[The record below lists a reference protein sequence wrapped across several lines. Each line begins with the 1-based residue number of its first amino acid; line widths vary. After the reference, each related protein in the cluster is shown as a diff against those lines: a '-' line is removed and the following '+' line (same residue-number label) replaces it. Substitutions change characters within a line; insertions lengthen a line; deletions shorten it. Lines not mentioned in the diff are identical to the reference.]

1 MIGTAFTGVRVLDFS
16 QIAAGPVCGMLMGDM
31 GADVI
36 KVETLSGDLG
46 RRLGPP
52 WINGEGVIAM
62 SFNRNKRGLAIDLK
76 NLAALAAVRTMVTHA
91 DVVIESFRPG
101 VMERLGLGYAPLAA
115 LRPTLVYCSL
125 SAYGQTS
132 PWRDRAGVDGIL
144 QAITGLMSNIGI
156 EGAPPCKVQVP
167 AVDMTT
173 GFLAA
178 LAISAA
184 LRSAERTGRGEHLDV
199 SMYNASM
206 LLQTPALA
214 TYFASG
220 EKPAR
225 IGSAAPYAAPNEALP
240 TKDGWIMLAA
250 YQDERWKALCELI
263 GQPKLAINTSFVT
276 IAARVKNR
284 ARLVEIL
291 SAAMRK
297 RTTCEWLPLLEARD
311 ILCAPIADYDAV
323 TATGQ
328 FAASG
333 VAIEVGHAAAGRV
346 KLPGFA
352 IGDRDAQSRQHRPPP
367 VVGQHSVEVLAEY
380 GVPRDAIEWLVAE
393 GAVLQRQVAL

>member
-1 MIGTAFTGVRVLDFS
+1 MLGAAFSGVRVLDFS
-16 QIAAGPVCGMLMGDM
+16 QIGAGPLCGMLMGDM

-36 KVETLSGDLG
+36 KIEALSGDLG

-52 WINGEGVIAM
+52 WLNGESVIAM

-76 NLAALAAVRTMVTHA
+76 KPAALAAVRRMAARA
-91 DVVIESFRPG
+91 DVLIESFRPG
-101 VMERLGLGYAPLAA
+101 VMERLGLGYAALAA
-115 LRPTLVYCSL
+115 VRPTLVYCSV

-132 PWRDRAGVDGIL
+132 PWRERAGVDGIV
-144 QAITGLMSNIGI
+144 QAISGLMSNIGI

-178 LAISAA
+178 LAVSAA
-184 LRSAERTGRGEHLDV
+184 LRTAERSGRGEHLDV

-206 LLQTPALA
+206 LLQLPALA

-225 IGSAAPYAAPNEALP
+225 IGSAAPYAAPNEAVP

-250 YQDERWKALCELI
+250 YQEDRWKALCELI
-263 GQPKLAINTSFVT
+263 GRPELATDPSFAN

-284 ARLVEIL
+284 ARMADIL
-291 SAAMRK
+291 SAAFRNK
-297 RTTCEWLPLLEARD
+297 STREWMPLLEERD
-311 ILCAPIADYDAV
+311 ILCAPIADYDEV
-323 TATGQ
+323 TSTDQ

-333 VAIEVGHAAAGRV
+333 VAVQIDHPVAGRL

-352 IGDRDAQSRQHRPPP
+352 IGDLDAQSRQHRPPP

-380 GVPRDAIEWLVAE
+380 GVPRDAIDRLVAD
-393 GAVLQRQVAL
+393 GAVVQQEISS

>member
-1 MIGTAFTGVRVLDFS
+1 MLGAAFSGVRVLDFS
-16 QIAAGPVCGMLMGDM
+16 QIGAGPLCGMLMGDM

-36 KVETLSGDLG
+36 KVEALSGDLG

-52 WINGEGVIAM
+52 WLNGESVIAM

-76 NLAALAAVRTMVTHA
+76 KPAALAAVRRMAARA
-91 DVVIESFRPG
+91 DVLIESFRPG
-101 VMERLGLGYAPLAA
+101 VMERLGLGYAALAA
-115 LRPTLVYCSL
+115 VRPTLVYCSV

-132 PWRDRAGVDGIL
+132 PWRERAGVDGIV
-144 QAITGLMSNIGI
+144 QAISGLMSNIGI

-178 LAISAA
+178 LAVSAA
-184 LRSAERTGRGEHLDV
+184 LRTAERSGRGEHLDV

-206 LLQTPALA
+206 LLQLPALA

-225 IGSAAPYAAPNEALP
+225 IGSAAPYAAPNEAVP

-250 YQDERWKALCELI
+250 YQEDRWKALCELI
-263 GQPKLAINTSFVT
+263 GRPELATDPSFAN

-284 ARLVEIL
+284 ARMADIL
-291 SAAMRK
+291 SAAFRNK
-297 RTTCEWLPLLEARD
+297 STREWMPLLEERD
-311 ILCAPIADYDAV
+311 ILCAPIADYDEV
-323 TATGQ
+323 TSTDQ

-333 VAIEVGHAAAGRV
+333 VAVQIDHPVAGRL

-352 IGDRDAQSRQHRPPP
+352 IGDLDAQSRQHRPPP

-380 GVPRDAIEWLVAE
+380 GVPRDAIDRLVAD
-393 GAVLQRQVAL
+393 GAVVQQEISS

>member
-1 MIGTAFTGVRVLDFS
+1 MLGTAFSGVRVLDFS
-16 QIAAGPVCGMLMGDM
+16 QIGAGPLCGMLMGDM

-36 KVETLSGDLG
+36 KVEALSGDLG

-52 WINGEGVIAM
+52 WLNGESVIAM

-76 NLAALAAVRTMVTHA
+76 KPEALAAVRSMAARA
-91 DVVIESFRPG
+91 DVLIESFRPG
-101 VMERLGLGYAPLAA
+101 VMERLGLGYAALAA
-115 LRPTLVYCSL
+115 VRPALVYCSV

-132 PWRDRAGVDGIL
+132 PWRDRAGVDGIV
-144 QAITGLMSNIGI
+144 QAISGLMSNIGI

-178 LAISAA
+178 LSVSAA
-184 LRSAERTGRGEHLDV
+184 LRTAERTGRGEHLDV

-206 LLQTPALA
+206 LLQSPALA

-225 IGSAAPYAAPNEALP
+225 IGSAAPYAAPNEAVP
-240 TKDGWIMLAA
+240 TRDGWIMLAA
-250 YQDERWKALCELI
+250 YQEDRWKSLCELI
-263 GQPKLAINTSFVT
+263 GQPGLAADAAFANL
-276 IAARVKNR
+276 AARVKNR
-284 ARLVEIL
+284 SRMVEIL
-291 SAAMRK
+291 SAAFRGK
-297 RTTCEWLPLLEARD
+297 TTGEWLPLLEERD
-311 ILCAPIADYDAV
+311 ILCAPIADYDEV
-323 TATGQ
+323 TSTDQ

-333 VAIEVGHAAAGRV
+333 VAVEIDHPVAGRL

-352 IGDRDAQSRQHRPPP
+352 IGDLDAQSRQRRPPP
-367 VVGQHSVEVLAEY
+367 VLGQHSVEVLGEY
-380 GVPRDAIEWLVAE
+380 GVPRDAIDRLVAD
-393 GAVLQRQVAL
+393 GAVMQRQLT

>member
-333 VAIEVGHAAAGRV
+333 VAIEVDHAAAGRV

>member
-1 MIGTAFTGVRVLDFS
+1 MLGTAYSGVRVLDFS
-16 QIAAGPVCGMLMGDM
+16 QIGAGPLCGMLMGDM

-36 KVETLSGDLG
+36 KVEALSGDLG

-52 WINGEGVIAM
+52 WLNGESVIAM

-76 NLAALAAVRTMVTHA
+76 NPEALAAVRGMAARA
-91 DVVIESFRPG
+91 DVVLESFRPG
-101 VMERLGLGYAPLAA
+101 VMERLGLGYAALAA
-115 LRPTLVYCSL
+115 IRPALVYCSV
-125 SAYGQTS
+125 SAYGQAS
-132 PWRDRAGVDGIL
+132 PWRDRAGVDGIV
-144 QAITGLMSNIGI
+144 QAISGLMSNIGI

-178 LAISAA
+178 LAVAAA
-184 LRSAERTGRGEHLDV
+184 LRTADRSGSGEHLDV

-206 LLQTPALA
+206 LLQLPALA

-225 IGSAAPYAAPNEALP
+225 IGSAAPYAAPNEAVP

-250 YQDERWKALCELI
+250 YQEDRWKSLCELI
-263 GQPKLAINTSFVT
+263 GRPDLAADASFAS

-284 ARLVEIL
+284 ARMVDIL
-291 SAAMRK
+291 SAAFCS
-297 RTTCEWLPLLEARD
+297 RTTREWMPLLEGRD
-311 ILCAPIADYDAV
+311 ILCAPIADYDEV
-323 TATGQ
+323 TATDQ

-333 VAIEVGHAAAGRV
+333 VAVQLDHPVAGRV
-346 KLPGFA
+346 TLPGFA

-380 GVPRDAIEWLVAE
+380 GVPRDAIDRLVAA
-393 GAVLQRQVAL
+393 GAVVQRQN

>member
-1 MIGTAFTGVRVLDFS
+1 MLGTAFSGVRVLDFS
-16 QIAAGPVCGMLMGDM
+16 QIGAGPLCGMLMGDM

-36 KVETLSGDLG
+36 KLEALSGDLG

-52 WINGEGVIAM
+52 WLSGESVIAM

-76 NLAALAAVRTMVTHA
+76 KPEALVAVRGMAARA
-91 DVVIESFRPG
+91 DVLIESFRPG
-101 VMERLGLGYAPLAA
+101 VMERLGLGYAALAA
-115 LRPTLVYCSL
+115 LRPTLVYCSV
-125 SAYGQTS
+125 SAYGQAS
-132 PWRDRAGVDGIL
+132 PWRDRAGVDGIV
-144 QAITGLMSNIGI
+144 QAISGLMSNIGI

-167 AVDMTT
+167 AVDMAT

-178 LAISAA
+178 LAVSAA
-184 LRSAERTGRGEHLDV
+184 LRTAERGGHGEHLDV

-206 LLQTPALA
+206 LLQLPALA

-225 IGSAAPYAAPNEALP
+225 IGSAAPYAAPNEAVP

-250 YQDERWKALCELI
+250 YQEDRWKALCELI
-263 GQPKLAINTSFVT
+263 GQPGLAADPAFAN

-291 SAAMRK
+291 SAALRS
-297 RTTCEWLPLLEARD
+297 RTTREWLPLLEERD
-311 ILCAPIADYDAV
+311 ILCAPIADYDEV
-323 TATGQ
+323 TSTDQ

-333 VAIEVGHAAAGRV
+333 VAVEFDHPLAGRV
-346 KLPGFA
+346 RLPGFA
-352 IGDRDAQSRQHRPPP
+352 IGDPDAQSRQYRPPP
-367 VVGQHSVEVLAEY
+367 VLGQHSVEVLGEY
-380 GVPRDAIEWLVAE
+380 GVPRDAIDRLVAD
-393 GAVLQRQVAL
+393 GAVMQRQLA

>member
-1 MIGTAFTGVRVLDFS
+1 MLGTAFSGVRVLDFS
-16 QIAAGPVCGMLMGDM
+16 QIGAGPLCGMLMGDM

-36 KVETLSGDLG
+36 KVEALGGDLG

-52 WINGEGVIAM
+52 WLNGESVIAM

-76 NLAALAAVRTMVTHA
+76 KPEALAAVRSMIARA
-91 DVVIESFRPG
+91 DVLIESFRPG
-101 VMERLGLGYAPLAA
+101 VMARLGLGYAALAA
-115 LRPTLVYCSL
+115 VRPALVYCSI

-132 PWRDRAGVDGIL
+132 PWRDRAGVDGIV
-144 QAITGLMSNIGI
+144 QAISGLMSNIGI

-178 LAISAA
+178 LSVSAA
-184 LRSAERTGRGEHLDV
+184 LRSAGQTGRGEHLDV

-206 LLQTPALA
+206 LLQSPALA

-225 IGSAAPYAAPNEALP
+225 IGSAAPYAAPNEAVP
-240 TKDGWIMLAA
+240 TRDGWIMLAA
-250 YQDERWKALCELI
+250 YQEDRWKSLCELI
-263 GQPKLAINTSFVT
+263 GQPGLATDAAFANL
-276 IAARVKNR
+276 AARVKNR
-284 ARLVEIL
+284 PRMVEIL
-291 SAAMRK
+291 SAAFRGK
-297 RTTCEWLPLLEARD
+297 TTGEWLPLLEERD
-311 ILCAPIADYDAV
+311 ILCAPIADYDEV
-323 TATGQ
+323 TSTDQ

-333 VAIEVGHAAAGRV
+333 VAVEIDHPVAGRL

-352 IGDRDAQSRQHRPPP
+352 IGDLNAQSRQHRPPP
-367 VVGQHSVEVLAEY
+367 VLGQHSVEILGEY
-380 GVPRDAIEWLVAE
+380 GVPRDAIDRLVAD
-393 GAVLQRQVAL
+393 GAVMQRQLT

>member
-1 MIGTAFTGVRVLDFS
+1 MLGAAFSGVRVLDFS
-16 QIAAGPVCGMLMGDM
+16 QIGAGPLCGMLMGDM

-36 KVETLSGDLG
+36 KIEALSGDLG

-52 WINGEGVIAM
+52 WLNGESVIAM

-76 NLAALAAVRTMVTHA
+76 KPAALAAVRRMAARA
-91 DVVIESFRPG
+91 DVLIESFRPG
-101 VMERLGLGYAPLAA
+101 VMERLGLGYAALAA
-115 LRPTLVYCSL
+115 VRPTLVYCSV

-132 PWRDRAGVDGIL
+132 PWRERAGVDGIV
-144 QAITGLMSNIGI
+144 QAISGLMSNIGI

-178 LAISAA
+178 LAVSAA
-184 LRSAERTGRGEHLDV
+184 LRTAERSGRGEHLDV

-206 LLQTPALA
+206 LLQLPALA

-225 IGSAAPYAAPNEALP
+225 IGSAAPYAAPNEAVP

-250 YQDERWKALCELI
+250 YQEDRWKALCELI
-263 GQPKLAINTSFVT
+263 GRPELATDPSFAN

-284 ARLVEIL
+284 ARMADIL
-291 SAAMRK
+291 SAAFRNK
-297 RTTCEWLPLLEARD
+297 STREWMPLLEERD
-311 ILCAPIADYDAV
+311 ILCAPIADYDEL
-323 TATGQ
+323 TSTDQ

-333 VAIEVGHAAAGRV
+333 VAVHIDHPVAGRL

-352 IGDRDAQSRQHRPPP
+352 IGDLDAQSRQHRPPP

-380 GVPRDAIEWLVAE
+380 GVPRDAIDRLVAD
-393 GAVLQRQVAL
+393 GAVVQQEISS

>member
-1 MIGTAFTGVRVLDFS
+1 MPGAAFSGVRVLDFS
-16 QIAAGPVCGMLMGDM
+16 QIGAGPLCGMLMGDM

-36 KVETLSGDLG
+36 KVEALSGDLG

-52 WINGEGVIAM
+52 WLNGESVIAM

-76 NLAALAAVRTMVTHA
+76 KPEALAAVRSMAARAEVL
-91 DVVIESFRPG
+91 IESFRPG
-101 VMERLGLGYAPLAA
+101 VMERLGLGYAVLATV
-115 LRPTLVYCSL
+115 RPALVYCSV

-132 PWRDRAGVDGIL
+132 PWRDRAGVDGIV
-144 QAITGLMSNIGI
+144 QAISGLMSNIGI

-173 GFLAA
+173 GFLAT
-178 LAISAA
+178 ISVSAA
-184 LRSAERTGRGEHLDV
+184 LRTAERTGRGEHLDV

-206 LLQTPALA
+206 LLQSPALA

-240 TKDGWIMLAA
+240 TRDGWIMLAA
-250 YQDERWKALCELI
+250 YQEDRWKSLCELI
-263 GQPKLAINTSFVT
+263 GQPGLATDPAFAN

-284 ARLVEIL
+284 PRMVEIL
-291 SAAMRK
+291 SVALRGK
-297 RTTCEWLPLLEARD
+297 TTAQWMPLLEERD
-311 ILCAPIADYDAV
+311 ILCAPIADYDEV
-323 TATGQ
+323 TSTDQ

-333 VAIEVGHAAAGRV
+333 VAVEIDHPVAGRL

-352 IGDRDAQSRQHRPPP
+352 IGDLDAQSRQHRPPP
-367 VVGQHSVEVLAEY
+367 GLGQHSVEVLGEY
-380 GVPRDAIEWLVAE
+380 GVPRDAIDRLVAD
-393 GAVLQRQVAL
+393 GAVMQGQLT

>member
-1 MIGTAFTGVRVLDFS
+1 MLGAAFSGVRVLDFS
-16 QIAAGPVCGMLMGDM
+16 QIGAGPLCGMLMGDM

-36 KVETLSGDLG
+36 KIEALSGDLG

-52 WINGEGVIAM
+52 WLNGESVIAM

-76 NLAALAAVRTMVTHA
+76 KPAALAAVRRMAARA
-91 DVVIESFRPG
+91 DVLIESFRPG
-101 VMERLGLGYAPLAA
+101 VMVRLGLGYAALAA
-115 LRPTLVYCSL
+115 VRPTLVYCSV

-132 PWRDRAGVDGIL
+132 PWRERAGVDGIV
-144 QAITGLMSNIGI
+144 QAISGLMSNIGI

-178 LAISAA
+178 LAVSAA
-184 LRSAERTGRGEHLDV
+184 LRTAERSGRGEHLDV

-206 LLQTPALA
+206 LLQLPALA

-225 IGSAAPYAAPNEALP
+225 IGSAAPYAAPNEAVP

-250 YQDERWKALCELI
+250 YQEDRWKALCELI
-263 GQPKLAINTSFVT
+263 GRPELATDPSFAN

-284 ARLVEIL
+284 ARMADIL
-291 SAAMRK
+291 SAAFRNK
-297 RTTCEWLPLLEARD
+297 STREWMPLLEERD
-311 ILCAPIADYDAV
+311 ILCAPIADYDEV
-323 TATGQ
+323 TSTDQ

-333 VAIEVGHAAAGRV
+333 VAVQIDHPVAGRL

-352 IGDRDAQSRQHRPPP
+352 IGDLDAQSRQHRPPP

-380 GVPRDAIEWLVAE
+380 GVPRDAIDRLVAD
-393 GAVLQRQVAL
+393 GAVVQQEISS